1 MSMEL
6 KLSRSNRVYFPGE
19 SIEGKIIVNSSS
31 SISYQKVLVTVAGT
45 VNLQVRGGTGGVIES
60 LYSVVKPICFLK
72 KVIEVSPPGGKL
84 SPGRSEVPF
93 SFILSSKDTNNRGR
107 LYETFHGGNISIQYL
122 VTADIIRGYLHKS
135 LTATVEFLVESNKT
149 ISQVVPA
156 QPESVNFY
164 ITQDTQ
170 KHQLLPELLTGRF
183 RITGKISTQCSLVD
197 PLLGEL
203 TVDASSVPL
212 NSIDIQLL
220 RVESILA
227 GERIISDTSVVQ
239 TTQVADGDVCRS
251 LTLPIY
257 VILPRLLVCPTVLSG
272 SFDIEFQVS
281 LVISFQSELS
291 KLYPKAD
298 LRTPRP
304 WLAMVTL
311 PLRLYRA
318 S

>member
-1 MSMEL
+1 MG
-6 KLSRSNRVYFPGE
+6 RSWSLPLPLRFRTRKFSSPSPE
-19 SIEGKIIVNSSS
+19 PSICRF
-31 SISYQKVLVTVAGT
+31 
-45 VNLQVRGGTGGVIES
+45 RGGMGGVIES

-72 KVIEVSPPGGKL
+72 KIMEVSPPGGRL
-84 SPGRSEVPF
+84 GPGRSEVPF
-93 SFILSSKDTNNRGR
+93 SFILSSEDINSRGI
-107 LYETFHGGNISIQYL
+107 LYESFHGGNISIQYL

-135 LTATVEFLVESNKT
+135 LTATVEFIVESNKR

-156 QPESVNFY
+156 QPESINFY

-170 KHQLLPELLTGRF
+170 KHQLLPELLTGHF
-183 RITGKISTQCSLVD
+183 RITGRISTQCSLAD

-203 TVDASSVPL
+203 TVDASAVPI

-227 GERIISDTSVVQ
+227 GERIISDTSVIQ
-239 TTQVADGDVCRS
+239 TTQVADGDVCQS
-251 LTLPIY
+251 LMLPIY
-257 VILPRLLVCPTVLSG
+257 VILPRLLVCPTVLAG
-272 SFDIEFQVS
+272 SFNVEFQVS

-304 WLAMVTL
+304 WLAMMTL